1 MPPVHKAKRVSSG
14 RRGPISMVSPTSPF
28 ALACKS
34 VAIVPAEACVRTRLQ
49 PLACCGLP
57 SVLSTLDTISVNSRA
72 GQDMGQNYKVVH
84 RPMKLFE
91 TVELKSMIR
100 DETILSLALAGPN
113 AIFSCFLPYPVRF
126 DALSVLVVH
135 TKTSEETHFCMNGLM
150 DTISVKICA
159 TVTYM
164 CQKQNNTAFRCGS
177 QLALQATYWTGY
189 LSLART
195 KPLSNHRL
203 FRASCELAHLII
215 KFLQNPPI

>member
-1 MPPVHKAKRVSSG
+1 
-14 RRGPISMVSPTSPF
+14 
-28 ALACKS
+28 
-34 VAIVPAEACVRTRLQ
+34 
-49 PLACCGLP
+49 
-57 SVLSTLDTISVNSRA
+57 
-72 GQDMGQNYKVVH
+72 MGQNYKVVH

-195 KPLSNHRL
+195 KPLSNHRSAISGAN
-203 FRASCELAHLII
+203 RVSPSRTASWVNAKPRSRTQLGHVTQTQDVSQPPQDCEQGNIGR
-215 KFLQNPPI
+215 KFQGVERGGSLVR